1 MTRVLIVEDETT
13 LSHILK
19 DTLET
24 MEFEVALA
32 SDGAE
37 GLELYRIWSPDIIVS
52 DIMMPV
58 MSGLEMVQQIRI
70 QDKQTPVLM
79 LTAKTQVNDV
89 VEGFGAGAND
99 YLRKPFAIPELVVR
113 IRALLGRATL
123 MANKQTDEL
132 KAGHFILNTNNNN
145 LTDTVTG
152 QCATIPNREAAIL
165 KELIL
170 NVNDIVPTKRILAD
184 LWGNDDFFSSRSL
197 SVLMTRLRHRLAPDS
212 TISIINIRGEGYK
225 LTTGEATSTL

>member
-13 LSHILK
+13 LAHILK

-37 GLELYRIWSPDIIVS
+37 GLELYRSWSPDIIVS

-58 MSGLEMVQQIRI
+58 MSGLDMVRQIRL
-70 QDKQTPVLM
+70 QDKNTPVLM
-79 LTAKTQVNDV
+79 LTAKTSVGDV
-89 VEGFGAGAND
+89 VDGFGAGAND

-113 IRALLGRATL
+113 IRALSGRVIL
-123 MANKQTDEL
+123 MKNKETEEL
-132 KAGHFILNTNNNN
+132 RAGRFQLDPNTNR
-145 LTDTVTG
+145 LADTETG
-152 QCATIPNREAAIL
+152 LCTAIPNREAAIL

-170 NVNDIVPTKRILAD
+170 NINAIVPTKKLLTD
-184 LWGNDDFFSSRSL
+184 LWGNDDFFASRSL
-197 SVLMTRLRHRLAPDS
+197 SVLMTRLRHRLSSDT
-212 TISIINIRGEGYK
+212 TISIQNIRGEGYK
-225 LTTGEATSTL
+225 LITTSGR

>member
-1 MTRVLIVEDETT
+1 MIRVLIVEDETT
-13 LSHILK
+13 LAHILK

-24 MEFEVALA
+24 MEFEVRLA

-37 GLELYRIWSPDIIVS
+37 GLELYRSWIPDVIVS

-89 VEGFGAGAND
+89 VEGFCAGAND

-113 IRALLGRATL
+113 IRALSDRATL
-123 MANKQTDEL
+123 MADRNNEEL
-132 KAGHFILNTNNNN
+132 IAGRFQLDINTNR
-145 LTDTVTG
+145 LTDTETG
-152 QCATIPNREAAIL
+152 LCTAIPNREAAIL

-170 NVNDIVPTKRILAD
+170 NVNAIVPTKRLLTD
-184 LWGNDDFFSSRSL
+184 LWGNDDFFASRSL
-197 SVLMTRLRHRLAPDS
+197 SVLMTRLRHRLTPDS

-225 LTTGEATSTL
+225 LITG

>member
-1 MTRVLIVEDETT
+1 MIRVLIVEDETT
-13 LSHILK
+13 LAHILK

-24 MEFEVALA
+24 MEFEVTLA

-37 GLELYRIWSPDIIVS
+37 GLELYRSWIPDVIVS

-113 IRALLGRATL
+113 IRALSDRATL
-123 MANKQTDEL
+123 MADRNNEEL
-132 KAGHFILNTNNNN
+132 IAGRFQLDINTNR
-145 LTDTVTG
+145 LTDTETG
-152 QCATIPNREAAIL
+152 LYTAIPNREAAIL

-170 NVNDIVPTKRILAD
+170 NVNTIVPTKRLLTD
-184 LWGNDDFFSSRSL
+184 LWGNDDFFASRSL

-225 LTTGEATSTL
+225 LITG

>member
-24 MEFEVALA
+24 IEFEVTLA

-37 GLELYRIWSPDIIVS
+37 GLELYRILSPDIIVS

-89 VEGFGAGAND
+89 VEGFGAGAN
-99 YLRKPFAIPELVVR
+99 
-113 IRALLGRATL
+113 G
-123 MANKQTDEL
+123 
-132 KAGHFILNTNNNN
+132 
-145 LTDTVTG
+145 
-152 QCATIPNREAAIL
+152 
-165 KELIL
+165 
-170 NVNDIVPTKRILAD
+170 
-184 LWGNDDFFSSRSL
+184 
-197 SVLMTRLRHRLAPDS
+197 
-212 TISIINIRGEGYK
+212 
-225 LTTGEATSTL
+225 